1 MAASLLIGPHI
12 EMSTL
17 CDGSLLYC
25 STVSSIHVYVLS
37 TVITLISL
45 HSSRL
50 SLAVVA
56 VQNRSPK
63 ADTRHVGT

>member
-17 CDGSLLYC
+17 CDGSLCIAARYHL
-25 STVSSIHVYVLS
+25 SVHVYVLS

-50 SLAVVA
+50 VVA
-56 VQNRSPK
+56 VQNESPK

>member
-17 CDGSLLYC
+17 CDHFCIAARYHLS
-25 STVSSIHVYVLS
+25 VHVYVLS

-50 SLAVVA
+50 SVVVA

-63 ADTRHVGT
+63 TLDM